1 MWGDVR
7 ETLACLTPRV
17 REKASRRFLDSML
30 QRHARALDG
39 AVSAYTRNVDTHT
52 PVHPEYVAS
61 VLDEEAADDAVFTV
75 DTGMCC
81 VWAAR
86 YLTPNGRRRVLGS
99 FVHGSMANALPQ
111 AIGAQFLDRGRQ
123 VVSMSGDGG
132 FSMLMGDFLTL
143 VQYELPVKVVVFNNS
158 SLGMVDL
165 EMMVDGLPPHGTSYP
180 HTDYAAIARAAGARG
195 SGWSS
200 RPRCVTRCARPSGT
214 RARPWSTWS
223 PTPTRSPFRPGSPP
237 SSSPGSPCPPAAPSS
252 TAASD
257 AWCSWPAPTC
267 AIFPES
273 DVT

>member
-7 ETLACLTPRV
+7 ETLACLTPQV
-17 REKASRRFLDSML
+17 RAKASRRFLDSML
-30 QRHARALDG
+30 RRHARALDG

-61 VLDEEAADDAVFTV
+61 VLDEEAAEDAVFTV

-180 HTDYAAIARAAGARG
+180 HTDYAAIARQRARGG

-200 RPRCVTRCARPSGT
+200 RERCARRCARPCGT
-214 RARPWSTWS
+214 PARLWSTWS
-223 PTPTRSPFRPGSPP
+223 PTPTPCPSRPGSRP
-237 SSSPGSPCPPAAPSS
+237 SR
-252 TAASD
+252 
-257 AWCSWPAPTC
+257 
-267 AIFPES
+267 
-273 DVT
+273 